1 MEGGVM
7 AEPEYIGGYEV
18 HPAASIF
25 PLIEGDDFEELVE
38 SVIRSGVQ
46 HPICVMG
53 KLLIDGRNRLRAVEV
68 ARSKGH
74 AIQVPVTQMVDAGQ
88 NVSEWIWDTNA
99 NRRQMTA
106 DGLAMASSAIFPLI
120 EKENEARREASKFDG
135 TKAGPGR
142 GNKTVRTKTCE
153 PFQREFK
160 AEHTRSTVGQ
170 VAAKAGTSMHKARQA
185 IAVTKAVASGEL
197 PADTAKQ
204 VMAGKVKLA
213 DVAPKKTSEKKRP
226 AARSMNVILC
236 EIRDLVA
243 EWKNADHNIE
253 VLRGELTV
261 QLERISE

>member
-1 MEGGVM
+1 M

-38 SVIRSGVQ
+38 SIIRSGVQ

-74 AIQVPVTQMVDAGQ
+74 AIQIPVTQMLDAGQ
-88 NVSEWIWDTNA
+88 NVAEWIWDTNA

-120 EKENEARREASKFDG
+120 EKENEARREASRFNTEKASKAAKVRHAAE
-135 TKAGPGR
+135 TKPTPPQ
-142 GNKTVRTKTCE
+142 KQDTKS
-153 PFQREFK
+153 K
-160 AEHTRSTVGQ
+160 DARSTVGQ

-213 DVAPKKTSEKKRP
+213 DVAPKKTTEKKRP
-226 AARSMNVILC
+226 LARSMNVILC
-236 EIRDLVA
+236 GIRDLVA